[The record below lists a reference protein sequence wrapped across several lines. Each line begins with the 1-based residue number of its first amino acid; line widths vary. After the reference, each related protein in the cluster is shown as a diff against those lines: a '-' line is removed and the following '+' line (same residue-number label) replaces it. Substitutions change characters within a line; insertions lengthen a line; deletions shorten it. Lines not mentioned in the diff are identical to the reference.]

1 MTDNGEDAPDFDA
14 LCKACE
20 EGRETLDHQIA
31 SLRNID
37 DKAIRVLRANI
48 LFIGLVL
55 TAVSVTVKSSIGILR
70 FVNAH
75 TILGSFLLLC
85 SCAMAAMTFL
95 VTEYEPGISASAI
108 ATTVE
113 ESLSERQLHV
123 RLSNGYA
130 GWIQYNESALQING
144 LLATGTIIL
153 VIDAI
158 ALLTSGAVVGAID
171 WSRSGKSV
179 GVLIALIVFL
189 LIIDFIVY
197 KIDLW
202 VETHHVLNA
211 HKNNK

>member
-1 MTDNGEDAPDFDA
+1 MTDDREDVPNFDA

-37 DKAIRVLRANI
+37 DKAVRILRANI

-55 TAVSVTVKSSIGILR
+55 TAVSITVRSSIDVFR
-70 FVNAH
+70 FVNSH

-95 VTEYEPGISASAI
+95 VTEYEPGIGANAI
-108 ATTVE
+108 TITTE
-113 ESLSERQLHV
+113 EDLSKQQLHV

-130 GWIQYNESALQING
+130 SWIRYNESALQING

-158 ALLTSGAVVGAID
+158 ALLTSGAIIGAVN
-171 WSRSGKSV
+171 WLRSSKSV
-179 GVLIALIVFL
+179 GVLLALIVFL
-189 LIIDFIVY
+189 LAIDFVVY

-202 VETHHVLNA
+202 IETHHVLND
-211 HKNNK
+211 HGENR